1 MHVTVIKTDIISP
14 GELSVEAL
22 LDKYLV
28 GVKEGSVVAVT
39 SKIISLCENRVVSM
53 SHANKE
59 DLIKKYSQ
67 YYIPGG
73 TGKYGYHFSIA
84 KKTLVAM
91 AGIDESNGDGNYVL
105 WPIDLQNSANTIR
118 EYIVKIFNLQK
129 VGVVITDST
138 LMPLRYGTVGVVLA
152 YSGFEPLNDYRGKPD
167 LFGKKFK
174 VSTSNIAA
182 GLSAAAVLAMGEGTE
197 QTPIAVLND
206 LPFVKFNP
214 NNPTQEELDSIFLS
228 REEDVFSPLI
238 DGVTWQKGDNA
249 V

>member
-1 MHVTVIKTDIISP
+1 MAIKTDIILP

-22 LDKYLV
+22 LDKYLQD
-28 GVKEGSVVAVT
+28 VKEGSVVAVT
-39 SKIISLCENRVVSM
+39 SKIISLCQNRVVPIND
-53 SHANKE
+53 ANKE

-73 TGKYGYHFSIA
+73 AGEYGYHFSIA

-91 AGIDESNGDGNYVL
+91 AGIDESNGDDNYVL
-105 WPIDLQNSANTIR
+105 WPKDLQDSANTIR
-118 EYIVKIFNLQK
+118 EYIAKRFNLQK

-152 YSGFEPLNDYRGKPD
+152 YSGFKPLNDYRGKPD
-167 LFGKKFK
+167 LFGKDFK
-174 VSTSNIAA
+174 VSTSNVAA
-182 GLSAAAVLAMGEGTE
+182 GLSASAVLVMGEGTE
-197 QTPIAVLND
+197 QTPIAIISD

-214 NNPTQEELDSIFLS
+214 NNPTKEELESIFLD
-228 REEDVFSPLI
+228 REEDVFAPLI
-238 DGVTWQKGDNA
+238 DGVNWQKGDNA